1 MINAGLVCELHNM
14 VDTTAFFNYV
24 KSSKPD
30 VILLLSY
37 LEVIP
42 SLPVFFFLDCSR
54 YLDEIENEI
63 RSRYHEDFFF

>member
-1 MINAGLVCELHNM
+1 MINAGLVCELHNI

-37 LEVIP
+37 LEAIP
-42 SLPVFFFLDCSR
+42 SLPYSSFWTVLGT
-54 YLDEIENEI
+54 
-63 RSRYHEDFFF
+63 